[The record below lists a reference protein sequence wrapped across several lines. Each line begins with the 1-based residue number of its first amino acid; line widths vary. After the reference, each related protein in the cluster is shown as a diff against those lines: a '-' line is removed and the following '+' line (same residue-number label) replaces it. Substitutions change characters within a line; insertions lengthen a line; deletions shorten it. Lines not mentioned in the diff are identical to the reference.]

1 MVYAFFI
8 SAGTFE
14 DGRKLAN
21 KYMQENFEDGYEYD
35 VSAGGTNLCN
45 SSSYIASFGKFVIS
59 NVIDDIKCFFKV
71 KEKEYKIMFNANGV
85 GVIDE
90 NTKITEAYKYKDSKG
105 NDSYYIVS
113 SSGSGWVLKAFYN
126 YKEDANKNDKP
137 NADNNKITD
146 DNNAVIWIVCSIIC
160 VLVIIAIIFVVKKNK
175 KEIQNKD

>member
-45 SSSYIASFGKFVIS
+45 ASSYIASFGKFVIS

-71 KEKEYKIMFNANGV
+71 KEQEYKIMFNANGV

-105 NDSYYIVS
+105 ND
-113 SSGSGWVLKAFYN
+113 
-126 YKEDANKNDKP
+126 
-137 NADNNKITD
+137 
-146 DNNAVIWIVCSIIC
+146 
-160 VLVIIAIIFVVKKNK
+160 
-175 KEIQNKD
+175 